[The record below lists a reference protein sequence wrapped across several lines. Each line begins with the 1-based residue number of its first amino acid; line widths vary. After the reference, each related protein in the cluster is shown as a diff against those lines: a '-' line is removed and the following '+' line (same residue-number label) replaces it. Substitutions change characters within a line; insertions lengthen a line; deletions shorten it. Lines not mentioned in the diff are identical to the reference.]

1 MSIEAKIISAVTP
14 IVEVCVPTL
23 YEGKEAEYCEMNVEE
38 MPTAHGDDVPH
49 ALRYLV
55 QLHYYFPPVGHNPN
69 AKKKALRRALGAQD
83 GTTPTVTNASDE
95 VSGHLVFEFEMVD
108 GDL

>member
-1 MSIEAKIISAVTP
+1 MSIETKIISAVTP
-14 IVEVCVPTL
+14 IVAVCVPTL
-23 YEGKEAEYCEMNVEE
+23 YEGEAAEYCEMNAEE
-38 MPTAHGDDVPH
+38 IPTAHGDDVPH

-55 QLHYYFPPVGHNPN
+55 QLHYYFPPVDHNPS
-69 AKKKALRRALGAQD
+69 ATKTALRRALGALD
-83 GTTPTVTNASDE
+83 GTYPTVTNASDE